1 MPDGGRSTG
10 NFRRGAR
17 LMPRATSGDS
27 IMRLDDLRG
36 SSNIERQAGGL
47 GGGRGFGGIGG
58 LLPLLFMGRGMGLGG
73 IILVGVLL
81 FMFGGLGGGG
91 GGVQQPVGQQVGQSA
106 PAGATGADQFV
117 ARVLETTE
125 ATWSEIFAANGQDYP
140 EPTLVLFDG
149 YGQSGCGA
157 AQAAVGPFYCPADRK
172 VYLDTSFFTELTK
185 RFGAPGDFAQAYVI
199 AHEVGHHVQTV
210 TGIAEQVRQAQANAS
225 EAEANALQV
234 RMELQAD
241 CYAGLWGRDNAQR
254 LEPGD
259 VQEALRAAEAI
270 GDDTLQR
277 QAQGRVV
284 PDSFTHGTSEQ
295 RMRWFMTGYEQG
307 SVEACDTFRARTL

>member
-1 MPDGGRSTG
+1 
-10 NFRRGAR
+10 
-17 LMPRATSGDS
+17 
-27 IMRLDDLRG
+27 MRLDDLKG
-36 SSNIERQAGGL
+36 SSNIERQAGGGGGL
-47 GGGRGFGGIGG
+47 GGGLGG
-58 LLPLLFMGRGMGLGG
+58 LLPLLFMGRGLGLGG
-73 IILVGVLL
+73 LVVVGILFFV
-81 FMFGGLGGGG
+81 FGGLGGGG
-91 GGVQQPVGQQVGQSA
+91 GAPRQPVGQQVGQ
-106 PAGATGADQFV
+106 PAGAPGAADQFS

-125 ATWSEIFAANGQDYP
+125 TTWSKIFAAEGQDYP
-140 EPTLVLFDG
+140 EPTLVLYDG

-157 AQAAVGPFYCPADRK
+157 AQAATGPFYCPADQK
-172 VYLDTSFFTELTK
+172 LYLDTSFFDELSQ

-210 TGIAEQVRQAQANAS
+210 TGISDSVRRAQAQAG

-241 CYAGLWGRDNAQR
+241 CYAGLWARDNAER

-259 VQEALRAAEAI
+259 VEEALDAAAAI

-284 PDSFTHGTSEQ
+284 PDSFTHGTSVQ
-295 RMRWFMTGYEQG
+295 RMRWFNVGYKEG
-307 SVEACDTFRARTL
+307 SVAACDTFAARTL

>member
-1 MPDGGRSTG
+1 
-10 NFRRGAR
+10 
-17 LMPRATSGDS
+17 
-27 IMRLDDLRG
+27 MRLDDLRG
-36 SSNIERQAGGL
+36 SSNIESQRGMGGGGGGL
-47 GGGRGFGGIGG
+47 AG

-73 IILVGVLL
+73 IILVGVLI
-81 FMFGGLGGGG
+81 FMFGGLGSGGG
-91 GGVQQPVGQQVGQSA
+91 PQQPVGQQVGQQAEVGASA
-106 PAGATGADQFV
+106 SDQFV
-117 ARVLETTE
+117 ARVLQTTE
-125 ATWSEIFAANGQDYP
+125 QTWSKIFAAQGQDYP
-140 EPTLVLFDG
+140 EPTLVLYDG

-157 AQAAVGPFYCPADRK
+157 AQAAVGPFYCPADQK
-172 VYLDTSFFTELTK
+172 VYLDTSFFNELSQ

-199 AHEVGHHVQTV
+199 AHEVGHHIQTI
-210 TGIAEQVRQAQANAS
+210 TGIADQVRQAQNNAS
-225 EAEANALQV
+225 EREANALQV

-259 VQEALRAAEAI
+259 IEEAMRAAEAI

-284 PDSFTHGTSEQ
+284 PDSFTHGSSEQ
-295 RMRWFMTGYEQG
+295 RMRWFMTGYNQG

>member
-1 MPDGGRSTG
+1 
-10 NFRRGAR
+10 
-17 LMPRATSGDS
+17 
-27 IMRLDDLRG
+27 MRLDDLRG
-36 SSNIERQAGGL
+36 SSNIESQRGT
-47 GGGRGFGGIGG
+47 GGGGFTGAGLGG
-58 LLPLLFMGRGMGLGG
+58 LLPLLLMGRGKGLGG
-73 IILVGVLL
+73 IGLLIVLAL
-81 FMFGGLGGGG
+81 FLGPSLFGGGG
-91 GGVQQPVGQQVGQSA
+91 QSVRQDVGQQATTG
-106 PAGATGADQFV
+106 AGPADQFV
-117 ARVLETTE
+117 SRVLQTTE
-125 ATWSEIFAANGQDYP
+125 QTWSEVFAANGQDYP
-140 EPTLVLFDG
+140 EPTLVLYDG

-157 AQAAVGPFYCPADRK
+157 AQAAVGPFYCPADQK
-172 VYLDTSFFTELTK
+172 IYLDTSFFNELTQ

-199 AHEVGHHVQTV
+199 AHEVGHHIQTI
-210 TGIAEQVRQAQANAS
+210 TGISDQVRQAQSNAS
-225 EAEANALQV
+225 EREANALQV

-284 PDSFTHGTSEQ
+284 PDSFTHGSSEQ

-307 SVEACDTFRARTL
+307 NVAACDTFRARTL

>member
-1 MPDGGRSTG
+1 
-10 NFRRGAR
+10 
-17 LMPRATSGDS
+17 
-27 IMRLDDLRG
+27 MRLDDLRG
-36 SSNIERQAGGL
+36 SSNIESQRGM
-47 GGGRGFGGIGG
+47 GGGGFGGGLAG

-73 IILVGVLL
+73 IILVGVLV
-81 FMFGGLGGGG
+81 FMFGGLGSGGG
-91 GGVQQPVGQQVGQSA
+91 PQQPVGQQVGQQA
-106 PAGATGADQFV
+106 QVGASQGDQFV
-117 ARVLETTE
+117 ARVLQTTE
-125 ATWSEIFAANGQDYP
+125 QTWSKIFAANGQDYP
-140 EPTLVLFDG
+140 EPTLVLYDG

-157 AQAAVGPFYCPADRK
+157 AQAAVGPFYCPADQK
-172 VYLDTSFFTELTK
+172 VYLDTSFFDELSQ
-185 RFGAPGDFAQAYVI
+185 RFGAPGDFAAAYVI
-199 AHEVGHHVQTV
+199 AHEVGHHVQTI
-210 TGIAEQVRQAQANAS
+210 TGISDQMRQAQSNAS

-259 VQEALRAAEAI
+259 IQEAMRAAEAI

-307 SVEACDTFRARTL
+307 SVESCDTFRARTL

>member
-1 MPDGGRSTG
+1 
-10 NFRRGAR
+10 
-17 LMPRATSGDS
+17 
-27 IMRLDDLRG
+27 MRLDDLRG
-36 SSNIERQAGGL
+36 SSNIERQAGGGGL
-47 GGGRGFGGIGG
+47 GGGIGG

-91 GGVQQPVGQQVGQSA
+91 GQSVRQPVGQQATTAGSD
-106 PAGATGADQFV
+106 PAQQFV

-125 ATWSEIFAANGQDYP
+125 TTWSEIFAANGQDYP

-172 VYLDTSFFTELTK
+172 VYLDTSFFNELTQ
-185 RFGAPGDFAQAYVI
+185 RFGAPGDFAQAYVV

-210 TGIAEQVRQAQANAS
+210 TGISDQVRQAQANAS
-225 EAEANALQV
+225 EREANALQV

-284 PDSFTHGTSEQ
+284 PDSFTHGSSEQ

>member
-1 MPDGGRSTG
+1 
-10 NFRRGAR
+10 
-17 LMPRATSGDS
+17 
-27 IMRLDDLRG
+27 MRLDDLRG
-36 SSNIERQAGGL
+36 SSNIERQSGM
-47 GGGRGFGGIGG
+47 GGGGHLGAGLGG

-91 GGVQQPVGQQVGQSA
+91 GGQAVRDPVGQQATTATSA
-106 PAGATGADQFV
+106 ADQFV
-117 ARVLETTE
+117 ARVLQTTE
-125 ATWSEIFAANGQDYP
+125 QTWTEKFAASGQDYP
-140 EPTLVLFDG
+140 EPTLVIYDG

-157 AQAAVGPFYCPADRK
+157 AQAAVGPFYCPADQK
-172 VYLDTSFFTELTK
+172 IYLDTSFFNELSQ

-210 TGIAEQVRQAQANAS
+210 TGVSEQVRSAQANAS
-225 EAEANALQV
+225 EREANALQV

-241 CYAGLWGRDNAQR
+241 CYAGLWGRDHAQR

-259 VQEALRAAEAI
+259 IQEAMRAAEAI

-277 QAQGRVV
+277 KAQGRVV
-284 PDSFTHGTSEQ
+284 PDSFTHGSSEQ